1 MLITILAGGVGA
13 ARMLR
18 ALAAAYG
25 QSSLTA
31 IVNVADDEVV
41 NGLPVSPDIDSI
53 LYTLAGANDEARGWG
68 LTDETWQAMSTLR
81 RYAAAN
87 GRDDIGWF
95 NLGDLDL
102 GSHLY
107 RATRLAEGAPL
118 DVVTAEMARGWD
130 LGLRVLPVTND
141 RLSTKLETERGRLD
155 FQEYFVREQHGVT
168 VNAVSVEGAEAAVA
182 GPGVLEAIE
191 SADVVVLA
199 PSNPIVSVGPVLAVP
214 GVRDAVAARRDAV
227 VAVSPIIGG
236 RALKGPADR
245 LLRELGHESSALGV
259 ARLYTELA
267 ATMVIDHAD
276 AALAPQIE
284 ELAMSVVVTD
294 TIMRDPVVAEELG
307 RTVVGSV
314 LGADAA
320 NEGASR

>member
-1 MLITILAGGVGA
+1 
-13 ARMLR
+13 MLR
-18 ALAAAYG
+18 ALGFAYG

-31 IVNVADDEVV
+31 IVNVADDEII
-41 NGLPVSPDIDSI
+41 NGLPISPDIDSI

-68 LTDETWQAMSTLR
+68 LTDETWNAMSILR

-87 GRDDIGWF
+87 GRADIGWF

-107 RATRLAEGAPL
+107 RATRLAEGATL
-118 DVVTAEMARGWD
+118 DVVTAEMARGWELD
-130 LGLRVLPVTND
+130 LTLLPVTND
-141 RLSTKLETERGRLD
+141 RLATKLETADGTLD
-155 FQEYFVREQHGVT
+155 FQEYFVREQHGV
-168 VNAVSVEGAEAAVA
+168 AVSGVRVDGAAAA
-182 GPGVLEAIE
+182 TPGPGVIEAIR

-214 GVRDAVAARRDAV
+214 GVREAVAMRRDAV

-259 ARLYTELA
+259 ARLYADIA

-276 AALAPQIE
+276 AALAVQIE
-284 ELAMSVVVTD
+284 ELGMSVVVTD
-294 TIMRDPVVAEELG
+294 TIMKDPAVAEALG
-307 RTVVGSV
+307 RIAVGSV

-320 NEGASR
+320 NEGAGA